1 MKRSSKAKRG
11 EHIAAMM
18 MTSMKKQAMTTNGDG
33 ISAQLRLT
41 SINNAADII
50 TTRIFPISTE
60 PASLFPR
67 MLADRR
73 APEDLF
79 VGACVDKLGR
89 SRYIFSTS
97 FYYTTPNPMTQRF
110 SR

>member
-1 MKRSSKAKRG
+1 M
-11 EHIAAMM
+11 I
-18 MTSMKKQAMTTNGDG
+18 KQAMITNGEG

-41 SINNAADII
+41 SNNNVAYII
-50 TTRIFPISTE
+50 TIRIFPISTE
-60 PASLFPR
+60 LAHLFPR

-79 VGACVDKLGR
+79 VGARVDKFGR
-89 SRYIFSTS
+89 SRYIYSMS
-97 FYYTTPNPMTQRF
+97 FHYTTPNPMTPRS